1 MEEVKN
7 NKGKNVSVHVYD
19 LCKNGGG
26 WLGRV
31 ILTDDG
37 YFFAFTDWGNFNYY
51 WSTPM
56 EIREFITSLDTQ
68 YFANKMHQSVSYQC
82 STKTMRGCCERFA
95 ENILPALKEAI
106 KFELNQ

>member
-7 NKGKNVSVHVYD
+7 NKGKNVSVHIYD

-26 WLGRV
+26 WLGGV

-68 YFANKMHQSVSYQC
+68 YFANKMYQSVSYQC